1 MENEAALLHL
11 LFCKRKHFSGLP
23 EFITYDANTCN
34 WYIEE
39 QVEGA
44 WQAPD
49 HVVWLDKAKKMA
61 ELFTEGDKDKLSHL
75 MNKLV
80 SIVSQLNFLLDKNK
94 DLRKLIVM
102 MLVESLSE

>member
-11 LFCKRKHFSGLP
+11 LFCKRKHFSGP
-23 EFITYDANTCN
+23 PTSIVYDESVCN
-34 WYIEE
+34 WYVEE
-39 QVEGA
+39 QVDGA

-49 HVVWLDKAKKMA
+49 HVVWLEKAKRMA
-61 ELFTEGDKDKLSHL
+61 ELFAEGDKEKLGLL